1 MTMGQGLNAGH
12 EARRDSDA
20 RRDNMAGDDP
30 PLGRATGLEPV
41 TSKTTTWR
49 STN

>member
-1 MTMGQGLNAGH
+1 VGEVGH
-12 EARRDSDA
+12 VGEV
-20 RRDNMAGDDP
+20 
-30 PLGRATGLEPV
+30 GRATGLEPV